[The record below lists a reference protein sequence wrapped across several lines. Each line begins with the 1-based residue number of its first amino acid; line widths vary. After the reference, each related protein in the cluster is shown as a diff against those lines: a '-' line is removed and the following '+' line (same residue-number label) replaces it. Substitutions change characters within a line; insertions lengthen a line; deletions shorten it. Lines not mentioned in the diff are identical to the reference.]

1 MYRICFGT
9 VKYHPC
15 RRLIFILI
23 FNIRETINLHT
34 ISIVQ
39 CPFAKGTCMLCGSDA
54 SKSKCREYGFII
66 KRLGHGSKC
75 SNSN

>member
-1 MYRICFGT
+1 MMVT
-9 VKYHPC
+9 
-15 RRLIFILI
+15 
-23 FNIRETINLHT
+23 ETIHIQT
-34 ISIVQ
+34 VSIVQ